1 MILSFFHKFKF
12 ALFFICVFMANLSE
26 ADDSIN
32 FVTENERTRFIN
44 TIISLE
50 HQAKELNEANKS
62 WQEEFLLRNKNGS
75 VANRKEV

>member
-1 MILSFFHKFKF
+1 
-12 ALFFICVFMANLSE
+12 MANLSE